1 MADTRKEVRTSFLKK
16 RSKKLLFVSTGAEE
30 TPALTFKSFL
40 VLFFKKEHFLLFF
53 LAACFALPTEAAFS
67 LVFYAGV
74 LPPLLARQPVW
85 PHCAVC
91 ALIIWSGLTLFW
103 GEGDARRVFAFG
115 LGAVCTLAYMAAL
128 QQMLGDPAMRRRVGT
143 LLIWAGAANAIWSIG
158 RGVVLHTIAPQL
170 LGWGVTQ
177 HPILG
182 ASVMSV
188 CLLTALI
195 RALAEARLRWVHAAA
210 CAVMAAFI
218 LLTEARGP
226 LLACVVSAAIIGAGG
241 PWRGRAFFALMAASV
256 LLHSEPDSWRRHQVG
271 VLMDRGLHDR
281 PEIWSRT
288 LELIREKPLFGH
300 GLAANL
306 DLPGVTFPHDLALGV
321 LFYSG
326 AVGFALFVT
335 LLVVVAD
342 RLRRIPPGSE
352 RLWLVALCAN
362 AMIAGL
368 ADLGQITKGPGALW
382 FIVWLPVGLVLSY
395 PTRIRPAPWSDSQAT
410 A

>member
-1 MADTRKEVRTSFLKK
+1 MAYAHRLARALPAC
-16 RSKKLLFVSTGAEE
+16 LLG
-30 TPALTFKSFL
+30 
-40 VLFFKKEHFLLFF
+40 F

-74 LPPLLARQPVW
+74 VPPLLARRPVW
-85 PHCAVC
+85 PPWPVC
-91 ALIIWSGLTLFW
+91 ALVIWSGLTLFW

-115 LGAVCTLAYMAAL
+115 LGAACTLAYMAAL
-128 QQMLGDPAMRRRVGT
+128 QETLADQAMRRRVGT
-143 LLIWAGAANAIWSIG
+143 LLIWAGAANAVWSIG
-158 RGVVLHTIAPQL
+158 RGVILHTIAPQL

-195 RALAEARLRWVHAAA
+195 RALAEARLRWAHAAA
-210 CAVMAAFI
+210 CVVMAAFI

-226 LLACVVSAAIIGAGG
+226 LLACVVGAAIIGAGG
-241 PWRGRAFFALMAASV
+241 PWRGRAFFALMAVSV
-256 LLHSEPDSWRRHQVG
+256 LLRSEPEAWRRHQAG

-281 PEIWSRT
+281 PEIWSHT
-288 LELIREKPLFGH
+288 LELIQEKPLFGH

-306 DLPGVTFPHDLALGV
+306 DLPGITFPHDLALGV

-326 AVGFALFVT
+326 GVGFALFVT
-335 LLVVVAD
+335 LLVLVAY
-342 RLRRIPPGSE
+342 RLKRMPQGSE
-352 RLWLVALCAN
+352 RLWLAALCAN
-362 AMIAGL
+362 AMVAGL
-368 ADLGQITKGPGALW
+368 TDLGQITKGPGALW
-382 FIVWLPVGLVLSY
+382 FIVWLPAGLVLSY
-395 PTRIRPAPWSDSQAT
+395 PTRMRPDPWSDSQAT